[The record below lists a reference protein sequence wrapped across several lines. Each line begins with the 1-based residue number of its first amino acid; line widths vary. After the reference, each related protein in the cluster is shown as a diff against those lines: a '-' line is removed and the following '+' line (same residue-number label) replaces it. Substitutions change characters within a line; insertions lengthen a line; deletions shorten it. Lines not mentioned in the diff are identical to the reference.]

1 MIVYVCLF
9 YVLNVVIFQCVASN
23 INVQT
28 HSQKKLHISFP
39 THPLSV
45 LYFYK
50 SLCYTLSWL

>member
-50 SLCYTLSWL
+50 SLCYTLS